1 MEMPQPKKPEPSDS
15 SASRKT
21 TRKRPRLAR
30 YSVPVLVVLGS
41 LLLIALGLISV
52 FAVNAGR
59 YPTTEK
65 PISDVLNMADHHALK
80 SVTINGND
88 IVAIS
93 TTGQH
98 YHALKEDGQ
107 SVTETLRHDG
117 VTVSIDN
124 GQQSA
129 WMQGIVDIV

>member
-15 SASRKT
+15 SPSPKTSRK
-21 TRKRPRLAR
+21 RSRLAR
-30 YSVPVLVVLGS
+30 YSIPALVVLGS
-41 LLLIALGLISV
+41 LLLLVLGLASFI
-52 FAVNAGR
+52 AVNAGR
-59 YPTTEK
+59 SNTIEK

-88 IVAIS
+88 IVAVD
-93 TTGQH
+93 TKGQR

-124 GQQSA
+124 GQQGA
-129 WMQGIVDIV
+129 WTQGLV